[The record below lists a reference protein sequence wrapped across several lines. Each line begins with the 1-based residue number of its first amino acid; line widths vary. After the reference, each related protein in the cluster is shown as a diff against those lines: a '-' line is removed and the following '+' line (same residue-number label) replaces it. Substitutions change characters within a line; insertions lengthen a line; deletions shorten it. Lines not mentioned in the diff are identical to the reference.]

1 MDLKKYLP
9 YALGLIVV
17 YIVYKQLT
25 GNKSKVK
32 VIDNMDVF
40 NYQRWIDIASKNKNI
55 KQLSSGEV
63 ISLADKIYKAKSF
76 YNDDE
81 DAVYSVFSSIP
92 YKSMVG
98 QLSVAF
104 QNKYNKPLIQ
114 YLDFLSQTEKAKL
127 FGYIQKMSNGY

>member
-9 YALGLIVV
+9 YAIGLIIL

-32 VIDNMDVF
+32 LIDNMDVF

-55 KQLSSGEV
+55 KQLSSAEV
-63 ISLADKIYKAKSF
+63 IGYADKLYNAKSW

-81 DAVYSVFSSIP
+81 DAVYSVFSAIP

-104 QNKYNKPLIQ
+104 QNKYNTPLIKH
-114 YLDFLSQTEKAKL
+114 LDFLSQTEKSKL
-127 FGYIQKMSNGY
+127 FDYISKMKTGY

>member
-1 MDLKKYLP
+1 MDLKKYLH

-63 ISLADKIYKAKSF
+63 IAYADKIYNAKSF

-127 FGYIQKMSNGY
+127 FGYIQKMNNGY